1 MLSIFEVQV
10 TETNVGFVFVEA
22 DSAGAAAELAESRL
36 GGSSDWGAEVDWD
49 VVGMSFDEGIERSAE
64 EVGGREV
71 FLGAEPEVEPEV
83 VTRWASKVVQDAAW
97 LAARAAEVWPVAVG
111 AEGRLAAAGGEL
123 TPRGAAVRS
132 ALRTALALEAEG
144 ATVRAARQLW
154 RALDAARA

>member
-1 MLSIFEVQV
+1 MDVYRV
-10 TETNVGFVFVEA
+10 TTVVYVEA
-22 DSAGAAAELAESRL
+22 DSEEEALEVEGRAGGEIDSWTAEK
-36 GGSSDWGAEVDWD
+36 V
-49 VVGMSFDEGIERSAE
+49 E
-64 EVGGREV
+64 E
-71 FLGAEPEVEPEV
+71 AEPEVEPEV
-83 VTRWASKVVQDAAW
+83 EPETPKVVQDAAW
-97 LAARAAEVWPVAVG
+97 LAYQAAEVWPVAVG

>member
-1 MLSIFEVQV
+1 MNDRQII
-10 TETNVGFVFVEA
+10 NEA
-22 DSAGAAAELAESRL
+22 VSRY
-36 GGSSDWGAEVDWD
+36 GSDEVDVLD
-49 VVGMSFDEGIERSAE
+49 ITPDRVD
-64 EVGGREV
+64 GGAWV
-71 FLGAEPEVEPEV
+71 QALVWVPIDDDGEPEV

-111 AEGRLAAAGGEL
+111 AEGRLAVAGGEL

>member
-1 MLSIFEVQV
+1 MLDVYRV
-10 TETNVGFVFVEA
+10 TTVVYVEA
-22 DSAGAAAELAESRL
+22 DSEEEALEVEGRAGGEIDSWTAEK
-36 GGSSDWGAEVDWD
+36 V
-49 VVGMSFDEGIERSAE
+49 E
-64 EVGGREV
+64 E
-71 FLGAEPEVEPEV
+71 AEPEVEPE
-83 VTRWASKVVQDAAW
+83 TPKVVQDAAW
-97 LAARAAEVWPVAVG
+97 LAYQAAEVWPVAVG